1 MSPLYWKYRGAV
13 HNIYNLRY
21 KTPKEILVR
30 FRNGS
35 TYDYHFIIK
44 ELAKESHCQFE
55 RLGESTETFSM
66 QIKKKLDNDKT
77 ITYKL
82 DFIDSFRFM
91 SIPLSNL
98 VNNLEDL
105 KNNMNNLEDYI
116 IMSVKTVNHTVIT

>member
-1 MSPLYWKYRGAV
+1 
-13 HNIYNLRY
+13 
-21 KTPKEILVR
+21 
-30 FRNGS
+30 
-35 TYDYHFIIK
+35 
-44 ELAKESHCQFE
+44 
-55 RLGESTETFSM
+55 M

-105 KNNMNNLEDYI
+105 KNNLNNLEDYI
-116 IMSVKTVNHTVIT
+116 IMSVKTVNHIVIT